1 VNKSKVIGKGSMRVA
16 YAAKVKTELA
26 SGTKEISDYVAK
38 ERFID
43 EVPTLSHHATDAR
56 MYQACGLL
64 LNEYKHVISGAKNPL
79 LTARLKKRASEFNVS
94 FYFQSFLTGL

>member
-1 VNKSKVIGKGSMRVA
+1 MSNEFFVA
-16 YAAKVKTELA
+16 GENFLLWISRGFHCESSICIFNSLSLFNLDNFELFIQH

-64 LNEYKHVISGAKNPL
+64 LNE
-79 LTARLKKRASEFNVS
+79 
-94 FYFQSFLTGL
+94 